1 MSGLQTVRANAVVDN
16 LSLVNSKSV
25 VVVGLHARSLSNNAR
40 NILDSSTHIAQ
51 NVVMVV
57 VFANLVAGLA
67 AI

>member
-25 VVVGLHARSLSNNAR
+25 VVVGLYTRSLSNNAR

-57 VFANLVAGLA
+57 VLANLVAGLA